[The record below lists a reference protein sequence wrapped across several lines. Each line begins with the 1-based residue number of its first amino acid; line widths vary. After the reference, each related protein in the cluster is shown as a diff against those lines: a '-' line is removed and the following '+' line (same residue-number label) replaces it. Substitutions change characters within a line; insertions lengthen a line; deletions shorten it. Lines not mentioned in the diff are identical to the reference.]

1 MGNHPSLY
9 NIFYSYQFVPGC
21 SVVITGASSGMGKEM
36 TYRYAQ
42 RGCRIVIGARR
53 LDELE
58 KIKEECFHKFGNA
71 NIKCMSID
79 VSIEEES
86 KVFIES
92 AAEFLDGRID
102 IMALCAGI
110 SAHSLFEDFEDFAPF
125 R

>member
-1 MGNHPSLY
+1 
-9 NIFYSYQFVPGC
+9 
-21 SVVITGASSGMGKEM
+21 
-36 TYRYAQ
+36 
-42 RGCRIVIGARR
+42 
-53 LDELE
+53 
-58 KIKEECFHKFGNA
+58 
-71 NIKCMSID
+71 MSID

>member
-1 MGNHPSLY
+1 
-9 NIFYSYQFVPGC
+9 
-21 SVVITGASSGMGKEM
+21 MGKEM